1 MALDGNKELTPVIY
15 GESSVKILKPTDF
28 PKDKIC
34 FTIHWHDR
42 IELLFVKSGA
52 LKVKI
57 ANGEDT
63 VYKNSL
69 VIIPPGK
76 PHSGISAKD
85 NTQYYTIMFNVTDF
99 YNSAYACEKF
109 LRPIIKKEV
118 DFVKYTTDP
127 EILENTKALIREYF
141 SKETASSL
149 SVIGCVY
156 KILAL
161 LCKKCVCESKS
172 IAADEQFKNVLDFIE
187 THFRENISSAF
198 LSKKFGYTEEYFCR
212 RFKLITG
219 ITPMNYI
226 NILRLEKAKKLMR
239 DREIKISSV
248 SAQVGFSDINYFTR
262 RFKKYFGIT
271 PSEYISKN
279 RVAL

>member
-57 ANGEDT
+57 ANGEYT
-63 VYKNSL
+63 VYENSL

-85 NTQYYTIMFNVTDF
+85 NTQYYTIMFNVTDI

-127 EILENTKALIREYF
+127 DILENTKILSPISLPMFVIKGLIIKSFLFIFYPSYF
-141 SKETASSL
+141 KYAFL
-149 SVIGCVY
+149 AFMIFLIFFNNGIDQSVI
-156 KILAL
+156 KI
-161 LCKKCVCESKS
+161 
-172 IAADEQFKNVLDFIE
+172 
-187 THFRENISSAF
+187 IS
-198 LSKKFGYTEEYFCR
+198 
-212 RFKLITG
+212 
-219 ITPMNYI
+219 
-226 NILRLEKAKKLMR
+226 
-239 DREIKISSV
+239 
-248 SAQVGFSDINYFTR
+248 
-262 RFKKYFGIT
+262 
-271 PSEYISKN
+271 
-279 RVAL
+279 